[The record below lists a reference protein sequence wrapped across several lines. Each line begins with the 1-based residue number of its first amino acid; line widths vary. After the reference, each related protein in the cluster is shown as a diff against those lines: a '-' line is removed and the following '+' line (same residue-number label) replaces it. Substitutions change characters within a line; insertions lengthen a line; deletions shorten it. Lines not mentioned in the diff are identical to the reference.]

1 MFLLWNIQLRSICPG
16 FPRFSVPFPA
26 CREFA
31 IFPPATWS
39 LWFGR
44 LRLASHWFPLTSC
57 HSAGLLHV
65 FSLGFFHFFFC
76 CDYEREL
83 WSLGSFHTVL
93 SIFLWF
99 LLLKNPSSIINS
111 CLSMNQFLPLYFWL
125 CCLRRSSACFI
136 CRHKQFTSSAWSYAP
151 HSTQIVS
158 RGPLKTS
165 YCAQIK

>member
-16 FPRFSVPFPA
+16 FPRFFVPFPA

-39 LWFGR
+39 LWFVR

-57 HSAGLLHV
+57 HSAGLLNV
-65 FSLGFFHFFFC
+65 FSLGFFHFFSLWLWKRTLISGVFPYSFKHIFVILIIEKSFL
-76 CDYEREL
+76 DHQLLPKHEPISSLVFLAMLLEKEL
-83 WSLGSFHTVL
+83 SLFYLQTQTIH
-93 SIFLWF
+93 
-99 LLLKNPSSIINS
+99 LLRL
-111 CLSMNQFLPLYFWL
+111 
-125 CCLRRSSACFI
+125 
-136 CRHKQFTSSAWSYAP
+136 WSYAP